1 MTTETGTTR
10 RRLLAHLGLLG
21 VAGGALF
28 MVRDR
33 LPWPPLE
40 PRFAN
45 GRDTPWLR
53 LPEQGGLIDIP
64 VTVNGAPIRAVVD
77 SGAQFSAIDRGLAD
91 KLGLP
96 RTVAAPILAYGV
108 SGAPSLTHTVRLDLS
123 LPGLHIP
130 HLRAAALDLAAI
142 SAATGRDFQLLIG
155 RDVLRHLIVE
165 ADFPRGRARF
175 LARAAHRPPRDA
187 TVIPLKMRGGAP
199 MAAVEIEGRPPFEVL
214 VDTGASGL
222 LALSSKAAENAGL
235 LAPGRKVAS
244 AHSVSLGGLS
254 LDRMVEARTLRVG
267 GMTLHGAEIQVYT
280 PTANA
285 PAPSGLL
292 GAGFFRQFRLAL
304 DLGGEKLFLVRPGL
318 IIVPMPEPPA

>member
-1 MTTETGTTR
+1 MAGTTR
-10 RRLLAHLGLLG
+10 RGLLTRLGLLG
-21 VAGGALF
+21 AAGGALF
-28 MVRDR
+28 LVRDR

-64 VTVNGAPIRAVVD
+64 VSVNGAGIRAVVD
-77 SGAQFSAIDRGLAD
+77 SGAQFSAIDRGLAERLD
-91 KLGLP
+91 LP

-123 LPGLHIP
+123 LPGLRIP
-130 HLRAAALDLAAI
+130 RLRAAALDLASI

-155 RDVLRHLIVE
+155 RDVLRHLVVE

-175 LARAAHRPPRDA
+175 LARTAHRPPRDA
-187 TVIPLKMRGGAP
+187 VAIPLSLKGGAP
-199 MAAVEIEGRPPFEVL
+199 MAAVEIEGRPPFDVL

-222 LALSSKAAENAGL
+222 LALSAKAAEDAGL
-235 LAPGRKVAS
+235 LAPGRPVTS

-254 LDRMVEARTLRVG
+254 RDRMVVARTVRIG
-267 GMTLHGAEIQVYT
+267 GMTLHEAEVQVYT

-292 GAGFFRQFRLAL
+292 GSGFFRQFRLAL
-304 DLGGEKLFLVRPGL
+304 DLGGQRLFLVRPGL
-318 IIVPMPEPPA
+318 IIVPMPEPQG